1 MSVQTASFFFAALS
15 LVALAGAGAA
25 AIIAVL
31 ARSAVGADR
40 LGWLRADLGRA
51 ALGLAFGVAT
61 VAMLGSL
68 YYSEIAGFTPC
79 KLCWYQRIAMYP
91 LTIVLGVAA
100 LRRDSS
106 ARFTVVPIAMIGAG
120 IAAYHAWIQA
130 FPPTG
135 GSAFCTADVPCTDRF
150 VWEFGFVSLPFM
162 ALSGFIF
169 IITMAFIARPT
180 ASENEGDAD
189 GADDHDDDEA
199 GTLPGSG
206 PTDADTAE
214 LIGTRP

>member
-15 LVALAGAGAA
+15 LVALVGAA
-25 AIIAVL
+25 SAAMIAVV
-31 ARSAVGADR
+31 ARSAIGAGP

-61 VAMLGSL
+61 VATLGSL

-100 LRRDSS
+100 LRRDHSV
-106 ARFTVVPIAMIGAG
+106 RFTVVPIAVIGAL

-169 IITMAFIARPT
+169 IITMAFIAQPT
-180 ASENEGDAD
+180 ISEAEAD
-189 GADDHDDDEA
+189 GADDHDDPGA
-199 GTLPGSG
+199 LPGSG
-206 PTDADTAE
+206 RTDEDTAE
-214 LIGTRP
+214 LIGTTP